1 MKVLVIDDEAPIR
14 LLCRV
19 NLEAEGIEV
28 AEAGDGEEGLE
39 LARSEEPDA
48 ILLDVMLPGL
58 HGWAVAE
65 RLLEDEKT
73 SGIPVIFLTARADLR
88 DRARGMDLGGIDYV
102 TKPFN
107 PVELAPLVRDVV
119 AAVER
124 GDRET
129 LRREKL
135 AELRALFDSP

>member
-1 MKVLVIDDEAPIR
+1 
-14 LLCRV
+14 
-19 NLEAEGIEV
+19 
-28 AEAGDGEEGLE
+28 
-39 LARSEEPDA
+39 
-48 ILLDVMLPGL
+48 MLPGL

-88 DRARGMDLGGIDYV
+88 DRARGMDLGGVDYV

-124 GDRET
+124 GDREA

-135 AELRALFDSP
+135 AELRALFDRP